1 MLDELED
8 PMTVASSLA
17 EDQKLIRID
26 VVPAQKERD
35 GSEKTITVTL
45 DEQEYEEAEK
55 AEDEKDEESEEDTT
69 EAKKKK
75 SAKSEEPAEEADEAE
90 EETTEKSQKKNKSEK
105 IPVPD
110 FLDPDAADDADSDA
124 E

>member
-1 MLDELED
+1 MLF
-8 PMTVASSLA
+8 
-17 EDQKLIRID
+17 LIHLKIF
-26 VVPAQKERD
+26 VP
-35 GSEKTITVTL
+35 IVCFV
-45 DEQEYEEAEK
+45 YIC
-55 AEDEKDEESEEDTT
+55 SEEDTT

-105 IPVPD
+105 ITVPD